1 MSNELI
7 GILGVGAALMGAG
20 VALASFIVT
29 GLRGFEQRLG
39 VRMDSLERRMD
50 ALETRMEVSF
60 RAHETKMEGALGA
73 LETKMEGALGTVE
86 KKLQDRLDLIDNR
99 LGAVE
104 RGLAKVEGLIEG
116 MRDALF
122 GYRRAANS

>member
-50 ALETRMEVSF
+50 ALETRMEVNF
-60 RAHETKMEGALGA
+60 RAH
-73 LETKMEGALGTVE
+73 ETKMEGALGTVE